1 MTRAP
6 VCSCGGRL
14 RKASLDAVDLAPL
27 FGLRGVL
34 MGPIPGL
41 RCSKCGETTFEG
53 PMYERMLIAVAR
65 SVLSQARILTG
76 EEARFLRKAVLGLTQ
91 ERLAKRMAIHAIT
104 VADWERGERPLSKEH
119 DYELRGVAL
128 ANLIERL
135 RLGFGR
141 KVEVITEDLSQILT
155 APRTL
160 APPRRARRYVIRA
173 SEMPAA

>member
-1 MTRAP
+1 MTRAAT
-6 VCSCGGRL
+6 CSCGGRL
-14 RKASLDAVDLAPL
+14 KRATLDEVDLAPL

-34 MGPIPGL
+34 TGPIPGL
-41 RCSKCGETTFEG
+41 RCDTCGEATFEG
-53 PMYERMLIAVAR
+53 AMLERMLIAVAR
-65 SVLSQARILTG
+65 SVLSQPRILTA

-128 ANLIERL
+128 SSLMEWTRS
-135 RLGFGR
+135 GGGR
-141 KVEVITEDLSQILT
+141 KLDALGEDVARILT

-160 APPRRARRYVIRA
+160 APPRRPKRYVVPA